1 MPCRLCGDVCECS
14 PCSDSG
20 RVTRWVPEAD
30 APTLAPVDSTNVDAN
45 EVPQSVDQSES
56 IAEQVLPSLAMES
69 VEEDSSAWRREL
81 ATRLNRYQ
89 SKRKPRPPR
98 YPSLRLKFE
107 GDDLTGATPAH
118 PENFAFAETMP
129 PISSQALA
137 IDHFAQHFATDDEP
151 ATPTAPSEEARE
163 ASAVIAGPTAKILE
177 FPRSWTPPPPPL
189 DELAEPIITR
199 PRILEAPEIV
209 PQPPALGGITI
220 APALQPPIAKR
231 PGIDIPLQPAP
242 LGRRFLAAAIDGV
255 VISAACGLFAFIF
268 WKLTAL
274 RPPRL
279 EIFGFLVGLS
289 AIFWAAYQ
297 FLLITYAGTTPGLR
311 LAELELARFDGTRAS
326 RRLRRWRVFASF
338 LSALSLGMGYG
349 WVLLDED
356 SLCWHDRITHTH
368 LARLPH
374 RQNQPTAPLEG

>member
-1 MPCRLCGDVCECS
+1 VNGAKVEAEKTLPE
-14 PCSDSG
+14 SDQRESG
-20 RVTRWVPEAD
+20 
-30 APTLAPVDSTNVDAN
+30 
-45 EVPQSVDQSES
+45 
-56 IAEQVLPSLAMES
+56 AEQVLASLAMES

-81 ATRLNRYQ
+81 AVRLNRYQ

-107 GDDLTGATPAH
+107 EDDRTRGTPDH
-118 PENFAFAETMP
+118 PESFSPAETMP

-137 IDHFAQHFATDDEP
+137 IDHFARHFAADDEP
-151 ATPTAPSEEARE
+151 ATPTPSEEAGE
-163 ASAVIAGPTAKILE
+163 TSTVIAGPTAKILE

-189 DELAEPIITR
+189 NELAEPVMTR
-199 PRILEAPEIV
+199 PRILGAPEVV
-209 PQPPALGGITI
+209 PPPPALGGITI
-220 APALQPPIAKR
+220 EPARQPAVEKR

-289 AIFWAAYQ
+289 ATFWAAYQ
-297 FLLITYAGTTPGLR
+297 FLLVTYAGTTPGLR
-311 LAELELARFDGTRAS
+311 LAELELARFDGIPAS
-326 RRLRRWRVFASF
+326 RRLRRWRVLASF

-368 LARLPH
+368 LARLP
-374 RQNQPTAPLEG
+374 RKQDPPSAPLEG